1 MVVVCRHNQQHL
13 RHLVKV
19 KHAQKR
25 ELERWH
31 IWDGGYMVWWG
42 GAWCHLVWP
51 GMDLIWTCCH
61 LVSGVKFAIWTIGG
75 GPGCW
80 YLVWRHL
87 RPSPPSTATQYAAL
101 QPGSGGRGGR
111 GSAGETSVT
120 PAPPGGQYHQRQSHW
135 HQSSIAIDHHQSK
148 ITSDTCTSTRVVSPL
163 TINQVLRPVT
173 TTKAESSMTPAA
185 PERCHLFVEMPEVTL
200 GRNPWD

>member
-1 MVVVCRHNQQHL
+1 MMRGGLVPPGVTWYGPDMDLLPPGIWCEV
-13 RHLVKV
+13 RHL
-19 KHAQKR
+19 
-25 ELERWH
+25 
-31 IWDGGYMVWWG
+31 DDWG
-42 GAWCHLVWP
+42 WTWLLVP
-51 GMDLIWTCCH
+51 GVT
-61 LVSGVKFAIWTIGG
+61 S
-75 GPGCW
+75 
-80 YLVWRHL
+80 L
-87 RPSPPSTATQYAAL
+87 RPGPPSTATQYAAL

-200 GRNPWD
+200 GRTP